1 MRYCILQDLKAAP
14 CPMSSADLIVLI
26 TLISWDKKANE
37 INDF

>member
-1 MRYCILQDLKAAP
+1 
-14 CPMSSADLIVLI
+14 MSSADLIVLI